1 MRKLLVLAF
10 LMLAPAA
17 WGQSCTTG
25 QNFVPVSFAKET
37 LTVGATAVPLT
48 ATVYAPQD
56 GQPSVTM
63 AYCSVETGAIRFWV
77 NGSIPTAA
85 VGIPVATGSYITVCQ
100 TDVRR
105 FQAIRQ
111 TVDATLSCTYS
122 RPPQ

>member
-1 MRKLLVLAF
+1 MRKLLILAC

-17 WGQSCTTG
+17 WAQSCTTG
-25 QNFVPVSFAKET
+25 QNFVPVAFAKET

-63 AYCSVETGAIRFWV
+63 GYCGVETGSIRFWV

-85 VGIPVATGSYITVCQ
+85 LGILVPSGSFITICQ

-105 FQAIRQ
+105 FQAIRV
-111 TVDATLSCTYS
+111 TVDATLQCSYS